1 MYILFC
7 AVYLE
12 DPGGPRSSSLQH
24 AISNTQH
31 VSVVDKGCDQGDVRG
46 STPRLQQ
53 TWSPVLCLAPNG
65 IQDQVKSWGEK
76 EGPSLITED
85 SL

>member
-12 DPGGPRSSSLQH
+12 DPGGPRSSSLHH

-31 VSVVDKGCDQGDVRG
+31 VSIVDKGCDQGDVCG

-53 TWSPVLCLAPNG
+53 TRSPVLCLAPNS
-65 IQDQVKSWGEK
+65 IQDQVESW
-76 EGPSLITED
+76 SLITED
-85 SL
+85 RS